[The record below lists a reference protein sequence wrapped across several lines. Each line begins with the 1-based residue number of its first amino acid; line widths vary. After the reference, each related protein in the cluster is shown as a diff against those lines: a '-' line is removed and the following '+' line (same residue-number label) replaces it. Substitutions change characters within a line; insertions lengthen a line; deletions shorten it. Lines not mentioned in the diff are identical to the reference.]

1 MFDSWTPLD
10 TRGLAVALAC
20 NLTCATAGC
29 FLVLR
34 RKSMVGDALSHAVLP
49 GLVLAFL
56 ISHSL
61 SGGVMLLGA
70 LGAGLT
76 ATFLSELA
84 ERRGQ
89 AMADASLG
97 VVFTSLFALG
107 VLMVKRFLGGIHFDV
122 ACVYEGSLLA
132 AALDTQDLLG
142 MQIPRALPTAALL
155 LLGVGIALIVFW
167 KELVV
172 TTFDPD
178 LAKSMGFSPGWV
190 NYLLMAGVSLA
201 AAASFQTVGS
211 VLAVAMLVIPTATA
225 QYLSVIAHRV
235 LGIALLAAAL
245 ATTLGYLLAIT
256 LSASPAGAMAVAA
269 GGMFTAVALFAPG
282 RGVVARTSAALALGL
297 RVRGEDLL
305 TGLYRAEERPAD
317 APPPMGFD
325 WIDRYVAWR
334 LVNRGE
340 LQRSS
345 EGLRL
350 TDIGR
355 GKAQEIVRAHRLWE
369 SYLVSEVGIAPDHVH
384 DPAHS
389 VEHFLDRPLRQQIE
403 EQLPSPGTDP
413 HGREIPRGD
422 LER

>member
-1 MFDSWTPLD
+1 MFDAWTPLD

-20 NLTCATAGC
+20 NLTCAAAGC

-70 LGAGLT
+70 LGAGLA

-132 AALDTQDLLG
+132 AALDTQDLFG
-142 MQIPRALPTAALL
+142 TQVPRALPTAALL
-155 LLGVGIALIVFW
+155 LAGVGLALIVFW

-178 LAKSMGFSPGWV
+178 LAKSMGFSPGRV

-211 VLAVAMLVIPTATA
+211 VLAVAMLVVPTATA
-225 QYLSVIAHRV
+225 QYLSVIASRV
-235 LGIALLAAAL
+235 LGIALLTAGV
-245 ATTLGYLLAIT
+245 ATTLGYLMAIG

-269 GGMFTAVALFAPG
+269 GGMFAAVALFAPG
-282 RGVVARTSAALALGL
+282 KGVVARTTAALALAL

-305 TGLYRAEERPAD
+305 TGLYRAEERHSEVPTQ
-317 APPPMGFD
+317 MGTD
-325 WIDRYVAWR
+325 WIDRYIVWR
-334 LVNRGE
+334 LRRRGE
-340 LQRSS
+340 LYRGTK
-345 EGLRL
+345 ELRL
-350 TDIGR
+350 TDLGR
-355 GKAQEIVRAHRLWE
+355 GKALEIVRAHRLWE
-369 SYLVSEVGIAPDHVH
+369 SYLVTEVGIAPDHVH

-403 EQLPSPGTDP
+403 ENLPSPGIDP
-413 HGREIPRGD
+413 HGRDIPRGKS
-422 LER
+422 ER